1 MDLRGALKAVRASA
15 WVGWQVD
22 SNWTEPFIFI
32 GIQIVRPL
40 ASTMLFPLLYVVGMR
55 LAEAPIDLEYL
66 AYLIIGTVFFTPFI
80 FAAETGGQI
89 VSQDRERYG
98 VMKSIYL
105 SKASLTPY
113 LFGRLLA
120 ELGLSVIATA
130 ASAIFA
136 FTAFTYGLGLPVQL
150 MLKDAVKFVL
160 SILAVYLG
168 AAALYYLLPSI
179 NLLTN
184 KLHWSLTYYVLGF
197 LYLAGD
203 VLFPVS
209 SLNQLLAPLEFL
221 LPVNQ
226 ALNAARSAFGLRLSG
241 DPLQALAVSTV
252 WMAAG
257 LYVFSRAVGY
267 ARRKGLLDRIGW
279 W

>member
-1 MDLRGALKAVRASA
+1 
-15 WVGWQVD
+15 
-22 SNWTEPFIFI
+22 
-32 GIQIVRPL
+32 
-40 ASTMLFPLLYVVGMR
+40 
-55 LAEAPIDLEYL
+55 
-66 AYLIIGTVFFTPFI
+66 
-80 FAAETGGQI
+80 
-89 VSQDRERYG
+89 
-98 VMKSIYL
+98 MKSIYL

-226 ALNAARSAFGLRLSG
+226 ALNAARSAFGLKLSG
-241 DPLQALAVSTV
+241 DPLTALAVSAV

-257 LYVFSRAVGY
+257 LFVFNKAVGY

>member
-1 MDLRGALKAVRASA
+1 MGGVAGGQQLDRAVHLYRHTDSQAAGVNHALPPSLRCR
-15 WVGWQVD
+15 D
-22 SNWTEPFIFI
+22 
-32 GIQIVRPL
+32 
-40 ASTMLFPLLYVVGMR
+40 
-55 LAEAPIDLEYL
+55 EAGRSPIDLEYL

-209 SLNQLLAPLEFL
+209 SLNQLLGSVGVFTPGQPGVECGAFC
-221 LPVNQ
+221 VWSQ
-226 ALNAARSAFGLRLSG
+226 AFR
-241 DPLQALAVSTV
+241 
-252 WMAAG
+252 
-257 LYVFSRAVGY
+257 
-267 ARRKGLLDRIGW
+267 
-279 W
+279 

>member
-1 MDLRGALKAVRASA
+1 
-15 WVGWQVD
+15 
-22 SNWTEPFIFI
+22 
-32 GIQIVRPL
+32 
-40 ASTMLFPLLYVVGMR
+40 
-55 LAEAPIDLEYL
+55 
-66 AYLIIGTVFFTPFI
+66 
-80 FAAETGGQI
+80 
-89 VSQDRERYG
+89 
-98 VMKSIYL
+98 
-105 SKASLTPY
+105 
-113 LFGRLLA
+113 
-120 ELGLSVIATA
+120 
-130 ASAIFA
+130 
-136 FTAFTYGLGLPVQL
+136 
-150 MLKDAVKFVL
+150 
-160 SILAVYLG
+160 LG

-226 ALNAARSAFGLRLSG
+226 ALNAARSAFGLKLSG
-241 DPLQALAVSTV
+241 DPLTALAVSAV

-257 LYVFSRAVGY
+257 LFVFSKAVGY